1 MKINFF
7 KKSGGGGTPRKLAA
21 YLRPNNW
28 DDYSFKTLFYLTVY
42 DAHGVEHDIGNVKIG
57 YVNQPHGWTEKSLSE
72 HFEFLS
78 EEYFSLGQD
87 VEYYE
92 NLQKKLSPELV
103 EQILVGLRDVAYDE
117 NIYAIA
123 KEELVFNDSLMRGVS
138 VATIN
143 VQYRRVIA
151 GGAVLTSFDF
161 SYSRAATS
169 VIGGAKLSFKVVPSS
184 KPPTNMHVLI
194 GRNGVGKTT
203 LLNGMIR
210 SIIQGVGSEGGG
222 GGNLLIMILGAVDLS
237 VQSISVVLSRFHLA
251 HLIRSFR
258 PGIELIKLRVHV
270 TII

>member
-57 YVNQPHGWTEKSLSE
+57 YVNQPHGWTDKSLSE

-210 SIIQGVGSEGGG
+210 SIIQGGWFGRGWGG
-222 GGNLLIMILGAVDLS
+222 IY
-237 VQSISVVLSRFHLA
+237 
-251 HLIRSFR
+251 
-258 PGIELIKLRVHV
+258 
-270 TII
+270 